1 MTNAEI
7 QARLAKIDERL
18 DWMAD
23 NLEGCDW
30 CCGGGDEER
39 SELRQEGAALFL
51 LLDGSEKKRRPV
63 YNSTSS

>member
-18 DWMAD
+18 DWMAN

-39 SELRQEGAALFL
+39 SELVLEMTRLIRML
-51 LLDGSEKKRRPV
+51 REKEAHA
-63 YNSTSS
+63 SI